1 MAVMRPAACQ
11 LIQVYSFLHSRYNTG
26 IPIFERFSAMI
37 LFMTSS
43 PCDDNVPASV
53 QLPCIFFRRNA
64 FVDNLRMHWKPDSR
78 LVVICSDPYNFPLND
93 EMCDTF
99 TQCFRYHGLTVSS
112 SVMLDSRNERDAER
126 IIALSDAILLGG
138 GHVPTQNE
146 FFTRIG
152 LKSLL
157 RGYTGV
163 IMGVSAGS
171 MNCKDTVYAQPE
183 LPGESIDPDYKRFIP
198 GLGLSRVQ
206 VLPHYQMVKDNIL
219 DGQRLFEDI
228 TFGDSF
234 GRSFYVLVDG
244 SYVMREN
251 DAYTLWGEG
260 YRIRD
265 GQMEQICCEGEHI
278 IISED

>member
-1 MAVMRPAACQ
+1 
-11 LIQVYSFLHSRYNTG
+11 
-26 IPIFERFSAMI
+26 MI

-43 PCDDNVPASV
+43 PCDDNVPAGV
-53 QLPCIFFRRNA
+53 QLPCIFFRKNA
-64 FVDNLRMHWKPDSR
+64 FVDNLRTHWKPDSR

-99 TQCFRYHGLTVSS
+99 TKCFRYHGLTVSS
-112 SVMLDSRNERDAER
+112 SILLDSRNERDAER
-126 IIALSDAILLGG
+126 MIALSDAILLGG

-198 GLGLSRVQ
+198 GLALSRIQ
-206 VLPHYQMVKDNIL
+206 VLPHYQMVKDNML
-219 DGQRLFEDI
+219 DGKRLYEDI
-228 TFGDSF
+228 TFSDSF

-244 SYVMREN
+244 SYVMRKN
-251 DAYTLWGEG
+251 DTYTLWGEG

-265 GQMEQICCEGEHI
+265 GQMEQICREGEYI
-278 IISED
+278 TISED